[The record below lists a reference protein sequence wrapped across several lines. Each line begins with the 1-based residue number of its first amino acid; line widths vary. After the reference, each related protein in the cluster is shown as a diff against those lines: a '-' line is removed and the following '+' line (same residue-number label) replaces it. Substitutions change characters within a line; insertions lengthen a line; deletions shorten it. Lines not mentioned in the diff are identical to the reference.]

1 MKHRII
7 LSFATALICALSLA
21 VSAQSSPA
29 VDSSSGDYVK
39 LKIDVDRAV
48 LPAGSSEKAI
58 VKIGLDCLRLPRRDL
73 RPPVN
78 LALVIDRS
86 GSMSGEKI
94 SHARDAALEAVRR
107 LAPGDIVSLI
117 AYDSTV
123 ETLIPAQRLGAGRK
137 IERAILGIE
146 VGGNTALYGGVTPGA
161 AGGP

>member
-7 LSFATALICALSLA
+7 LSFAAALICALSLA
-21 VSAQSSPA
+21 VSAESATNANASSN
-29 VDSSSGDYVK
+29 DYVK

-48 LPAGSSEKAI
+48 LPAESSEKAI

-78 LALVIDRS
+78 LAIVIDRS

-107 LAPGDIVSLI
+107 LAPDDIVSL
-117 AYDSTV
+117 
-123 ETLIPAQRLGAGRK
+123 
-137 IERAILGIE
+137 
-146 VGGNTALYGGVTPGA
+146 
-161 AGGP
+161 